1 MTRKPTLGPVNVSNA
16 QHPVGWELYRVVPT
30 GLIGNIYC
38 YPVWV
43 LSGFDA
49 NLNFTNNSLLW
60 MVILPFAKSE
70 ILIQTQNG
78 KSFRWTYEM
87 NVHSLPEPFGWKKDI
102 PVGSQ
107 QKPPLK
113 FAKRKHNTRSVWIL
127 GGAIPKYRC
136 WITINPWLA
145 ILSADFYV
153 FVCAMCCWLKNTFA
167 KHVMQLFS
175 LSIYLCHNLPSV
187 SKSNPNWIFSNSS
200 SCLFKFT
207 INWPLHY
214 LVGGIP
220 TPLKN
225 MKVNG
230 KDSPIYCGK

>member
-30 GLIGNIYC
+30 GFDWQHYC
-38 YPVWV
+38 YPIWV

-49 NLNFTNNSLLW
+49 NLNFTSNRLLW

-102 PVGSQ
+102 PSWIST
-107 QKPPLK
+107 KAS
-113 FAKRKHNTRSVWIL
+113 FEIRKKEANTRSVWIF

-136 WITINPWLA
+136 WITINPWLT
-145 ILSADFYV
+145 ILSADFHV
-153 FVCAMCCWLKNTFA
+153 FVCTMCCWLKNHICKTCNA
-167 KHVMQLFS
+167 V
-175 LSIYLCHNLPSV
+175 I
-187 SKSNPNWIFSNSS
+187 
-200 SCLFKFT
+200 
-207 INWPLHY
+207 
-214 LVGGIP
+214 
-220 TPLKN
+220 
-225 MKVNG
+225 
-230 KDSPIYCGK
+230 